1 MVFECLEMF
10 LFLLV
15 ELFGYVD
22 TDVHDNVAL
31 SVTISLNSRQALSAQ
46 AKCRARL
53 GTRFYLDAR
62 LACKGRHFDHIAQGG
77 LRNSEKQ
84 VVDQIVLVAQEVGVG
99 KFFDYHLYVAW
110 YAIVLAC
117 MALTLD
123 IEYHAFGNT
132 GGNVDFYDFLASR
145 DALSMTMR
153 TLFLDNHSLAMAVWT
168 NLL

>member
-53 GTRFYLDAR
+53 GMGY
-62 LACKGRHFDHIAQGG
+62 GR
-77 LRNSEKQ
+77 
-84 VVDQIVLVAQEVGVG
+84 
-99 KFFDYHLYVAW
+99 
-110 YAIVLAC
+110 
-117 MALTLD
+117 
-123 IEYHAFGNT
+123 
-132 GGNVDFYDFLASR
+132 
-145 DALSMTMR
+145 
-153 TLFLDNHSLAMAVWT
+153 
-168 NLL
+168 